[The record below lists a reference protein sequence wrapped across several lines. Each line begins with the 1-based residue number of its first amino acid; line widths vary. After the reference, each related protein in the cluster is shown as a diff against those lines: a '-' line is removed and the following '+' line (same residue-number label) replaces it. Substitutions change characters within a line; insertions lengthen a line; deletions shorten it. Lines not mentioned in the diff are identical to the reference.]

1 MRRLLFILFILTTSL
16 TSFQSVFSKDKNKQI
31 RMSISGIWN
40 GERYDTF
47 DVNEGYLDDS
57 DPVSIYTV
65 DRTCLEIKQLEL
77 KGNCKNVT
85 IRILC
90 NDGTEIFSKNKVN
103 IKGKFKLSI
112 PFEVNTKCSY
122 NEGEVQNRIEVV
134 QNGEPIY
141 ICNLYVGECEG

>member
-1 MRRLLFILFILTTSL
+1 MRRLLLILFVLTTSL
-16 TSFQSVFSKDKNKQI
+16 TTFQSVYSLNLKEL
-31 RMSISGIWN
+31 RMSVSGIWN
-40 GERYDTF
+40 GGQRNETIEDSEDMNERY
-47 DVNEGYLDDS
+47 N
-57 DPVSIYTV
+57 IYMI
-65 DRTCLEIKQLEL
+65 DRTCLEIKQLEF

-103 IKGKFKLSI
+103 IKGKFKLSV

-122 NEGEVQNRIEVV
+122 NEGEVQNRIEVI

>member
-1 MRRLLFILFILTTSL
+1 MRRLLLILFVLTTSL
-16 TSFQSVFSKDKNKQI
+16 TTFQSMYSLNLKEL
-31 RMSISGIWN
+31 RMSVSGIWN
-40 GERYDTF
+40 GGQRNETIEDSEDMNERYNIF
-47 DVNEGYLDDS
+47 M
-57 DPVSIYTV
+57 I
-65 DRTCLEIKQLEL
+65 DRTCLEIKQLEF
-77 KGNCKNVT
+77 KGNFKNVT

-103 IKGKFKLSI
+103 IKGKFKLSV

-122 NEGEVQNRIEVV
+122 NEGEIQNRIEVI